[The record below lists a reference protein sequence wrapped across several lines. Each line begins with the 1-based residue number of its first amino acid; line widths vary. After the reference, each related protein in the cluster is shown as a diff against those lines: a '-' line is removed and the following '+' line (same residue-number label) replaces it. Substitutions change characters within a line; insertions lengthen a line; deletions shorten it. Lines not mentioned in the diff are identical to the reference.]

1 MQPLLLSQ
9 INKLKLWGKAS
20 SCFLNRLRVLV
31 SSLPFSALSLAGAG
45 RQQGPP
51 AALGASLLLNLAS
64 WPCLAQ

>member
-31 SSLPFSALSLAGAG
+31 SSLPFSALSLAGQAG
-45 RQQGPP
+45 SRAHQLHVGPVY
-51 AALGASLLLNLAS
+51 
-64 WPCLAQ
+64 C